1 MEFLTIFLSSLITLV
16 SPAGVVIDRVAEST
30 IRSQFEAVEHLQVR
44 VDNAPSY
51 QLVRGRVERVRIAG
65 RGIFP
70 LKEVRLDAL
79 ELETDPIHVNA
90 GSLRRGK
97 PRLEEPLRAGVRLV
111 IKQADVNRA
120 LRSPTV
126 TNSLRKLGASVLDEQ
141 DAKRTQRYEVINP
154 RIEFLANQRLRL
166 QVELRE
172 PKDPAT
178 LKIFA
183 ESGIAVIAGRQLQL
197 VQPIIRVDDEAVPEE
212 VIKAISDGATE
223 QLDLRQ
229 LESSGVTARV
239 LQWQVNPDQINLA
252 AFVQVAADRRLR

>member
-16 SPAGVVIDRVAEST
+16 SPVGIVVDRVAENA
-30 IRSQFEAVEHLQVR
+30 IRAQFEAVEHLQVR

-51 QLVRGRVERVRIAG
+51 QLVRGRADRVRIAG
-65 RGIFP
+65 RGLFP
-70 LKEVRLDAL
+70 LKAVRLDAL
-79 ELETDPIHVNA
+79 ELETDPIQVNA
-90 GSLRRGK
+90 NSLRRGK
-97 PRLEEPLRAGVRLV
+97 PRLEQPLRAGVRLV

-126 TNSLRKLGASVLDEQ
+126 TAALRQLGATVLEEQ

-154 RIEFLANQRLRL
+154 QIEFLDNQRLRF

-172 PKDPAT
+172 PKDPTT

-197 VQPIIRVDDEAVPEE
+197 VQPVVRVDDEGVPEE
-212 VIKAISDGATE
+212 VLKTLSDGVAE
-223 QLDLRQ
+223 QSDLRQ
-229 LESSGVTARV
+229 LESSGITVRV
-239 LQWQVNPDQINLA
+239 LQWQINRDQITLA
-252 AFVQVAADRRLR
+252 TFVQVAAGRRF